1 MLCRNISGLDLS
13 LDSTHQK
20 ALSIKL
26 NFWFRFEFGL
36 DTVKSTQNKVISGL
50 DLSLDSTQ
58 QKKTHHKII
67 TGLDSSLNYAHRI
80 EKLKAINLHL
90 EICEPGLSHISRI
103 LPKIFHFSQFL
114 SKELRSLCF
123 TWRFEK
129 IGYFLVQILHTP
141 PCHFIIF

>member
-1 MLCRNISGLDLS
+1 MLSRNISGLDLS

-67 TGLDSSLNYAHRI
+67 TGLDSSLNYAHSGKVVI
-80 EKLKAINLHL
+80 T
-90 EICEPGLSHISRI
+90 
-103 LPKIFHFSQFL
+103 FS
-114 SKELRSLCF
+114 K
-123 TWRFEK
+123 T
-129 IGYFLVQILHTP
+129 
-141 PCHFIIF
+141 